1 MVLTKK
7 EIDKI
12 KNEVLELFGI
22 EASKRYSRGK
32 SYCLPLYQM
41 TDGTYYKHK
50 KNMLISNKIF
60 KSKHKLDCN
69 FILDEYANNEW
80 LPLIEDMSKEEIIEY
95 CEKHSL

>member
-1 MVLTKK
+1 MNKK

-69 FILDEYANNEW
+69 FIVNEYIKNGW
-80 LPLIEDMSKEEIIEY
+80 YPIIEDMTESQIINY
-95 CEKHSL
+95 CRKHLL